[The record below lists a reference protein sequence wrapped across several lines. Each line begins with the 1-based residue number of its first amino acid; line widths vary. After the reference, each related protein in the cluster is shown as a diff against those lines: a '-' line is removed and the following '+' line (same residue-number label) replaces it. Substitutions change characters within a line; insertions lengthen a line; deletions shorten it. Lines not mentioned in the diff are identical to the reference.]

1 MKERNLVECNICNAR
16 FAYKHHMKGH
26 IASVHEGK
34 KPFECNICKTS
45 FAEKGTLKKH
55 LVSVHKAKH
64 FEKL

>member
-1 MKERNLVECNICNAR
+1 
-16 FAYKHHMKGH
+16 MKGH